1 VTTDDPVDPPI
12 RVSTLELFFDLVF
25 VFTVTQLTSVL
36 VDHLDGTSVA
46 RVLLM
51 LGLIWWMY
59 SGYVWLTNAV
69 APSSTTRRT
78 FLLAGMAGFLVIALA
93 VPEAFGESGWVFGVG
108 YLLVNTVHTTLFVR
122 ASDAGTARAVLS
134 LAPLNLA
141 SALLV
146 FGGGFAPERY
156 RYGLWG
162 AALVLQ
168 IATPY
173 LHRMGRYRLVAGHF
187 VERHG
192 LVVIVAIGE
201 SIVAVGLGF
210 AGLTIDLGAITVA
223 VLGLCIAYY
232 LWWAYFAGDDERA
245 AHALAG
251 ITDPLRRARLAVQG
265 WGYAHYVMIL
275 AIVVLA
281 AGVKKTVGHAFEPL
295 SWGPAV
301 ALGSGVALY
310 LLGHAWFLRFVHI
323 SGSVHRLAA
332 AVVILGTI
340 PLGHLVAVAQLAAIP
355 LIMATAA
362 IAEDLPAARRA
373 RSTALHTFG
382 RTTPTRE

>member
-1 VTTDDPVDPPI
+1 VTTDDSVDPPI

-25 VFTVTQLTSVL
+25 VFTVTQLTNVL
-36 VDHLDGTSVA
+36 VDHLDGVGVA
-46 RVLLM
+46 QVLLM

-69 APSSTTRRT
+69 APSSSTRRT
-78 FLLAGMAGFLVIALA
+78 FLLAGMAGFLVLALA

-122 ASDAGTARAVLS
+122 ASDATTARAVLG

-146 FGGGFAPERY
+146 FGGGFAPHGY

-173 LHRMGRYRLVAGHF
+173 LHRMGRYRIVAGHF

-201 SIVAVGLGF
+201 SIVAIGLGF
-210 AGLTIDLGAITVA
+210 AGLTIDLAAITVA
-223 VLGLCIAYY
+223 ILGLCIAYY

-245 AHALAG
+245 EHALAAL
-251 ITDPLRRARLAVQG
+251 TDPLRRARVAVQG

-281 AGVKKTVGHAFEPL
+281 AGVKKTVGHAFDGL

-301 ALGSGVALY
+301 ALGSGAALY
-310 LLGHAWFLRFVHI
+310 LLGHAWFLRI
-323 SGSVHRLAA
+323 LGIPGSVYRVVAA
-332 AVVILGTI
+332 LVILATI

-355 LIMATAA
+355 LIMAAAA
-362 IAEDLPAARRA
+362 ISEDLPAARRA
-373 RSTALHTFG
+373 RSTAIHTFG
-382 RTTPTRE
+382 RTPSTRE

>member
-1 VTTDDPVDPPI
+1 
-12 RVSTLELFFDLVF
+12 
-25 VFTVTQLTSVL
+25 
-36 VDHLDGTSVA
+36 
-46 RVLLM
+46 
-51 LGLIWWMY
+51 
-59 SGYVWLTNAV
+59 
-69 APSSTTRRT
+69 
-78 FLLAGMAGFLVIALA
+78 

-295 SWGPAV
+295 PWGPAV